1 MHRHN
6 RTDEDF
12 PLQEATIGYPPMAD
26 CLVGGGAISLRI
38 IHIWLEMNCR
48 FPLA

>member
-12 PLQEATIGYPPMAD
+12 PLQEATNGYPPMAI
-26 CLVGGGAISLRI
+26 CLVGGGTISLCN
-38 IHIWLEMNCR
+38 IHNWLEMDCR